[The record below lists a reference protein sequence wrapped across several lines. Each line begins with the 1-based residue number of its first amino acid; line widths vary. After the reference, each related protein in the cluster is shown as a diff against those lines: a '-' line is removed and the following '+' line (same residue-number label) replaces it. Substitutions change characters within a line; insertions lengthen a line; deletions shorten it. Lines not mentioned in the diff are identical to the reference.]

1 MCKIRLIP
9 LLILFVLAVGADVA
23 NAATA
28 PAEQA
33 KITVDA
39 IIGALKDGNLDEQ
52 ARREKIEGLV
62 AERFD
67 FRNMSQRVLAKNWK
81 KASDGE
87 KERFV
92 GLFSRLLMNTY
103 LGRIEA
109 YTDERVEFVGEK
121 IRKEKYALVDT
132 RIVTGDKEI
141 PVDYKMKLDGD
152 QWRIYDVV
160 IEEVS
165 LVSSYRSTYVEIVH
179 KDGIEGLLAQMQAK
193 LDQQAT
199 N

>member
-165 LVSSYRSTYVEIVH
+165 LVSSYRSTYVEIVQ

>member
-9 LLILFVLAVGADVA
+9 LILLVLAIGAGAAV
-23 NAATA
+23 AATA

-39 IIGALKDGNLDEQ
+39 IIDALNNGGLDKQ
-52 ARREKIEGLV
+52 TQREKIGGLI

-67 FRNMSQRVLAKNWK
+67 FRNMSQRVLAKNWR

-92 GLFSRLLMNTY
+92 ELFSQLLINTY
-103 LGRIEA
+103 LGRIKA
-109 YTDERVEFVGEK
+109 YTDERVEFVDEK

-132 RIVTGDKEI
+132 LIVTSDKEI
-141 PVDYKMKLDGD
+141 PVDYKMILRGD
-152 QWRIYDVV
+152 QWRVYDVV

-165 LVSSYRSTYVEIVH
+165 LVSSYRSSYLEIVQ
-179 KDGIEGLLAQMQAK
+179 KEGIEGLLAQMQAK
-193 LDQQAT
+193 LDQRAA